1 MYKYLTTILGCIILA
16 SFVFLH
22 TGLALSEQPPPYFT
36 TSFSGGDIAIHKDDQ
51 KFRED
56 WQLRDDEFLGGLDH
70 LVLRY
75 PLDNDWLFKADI
87 KTLPGQRDHKLSFEI
102 SKEDLFYARFHYER
116 FPHYYDNSGGVFK
129 PFETPFFVI
138 GAEPSTDRENLLLE
152 MGLTIPDLP
161 VFTFSYE
168 KRNIDGELSSL
179 TWGEASEGGVDRH
192 IVPTIKEVDDNSDII
207 KVGLKYKHDIA
218 NVEVEQRW
226 EFTDLDTARTE
237 NNFTDGMPNAADA
250 SVLDT
255 KDFCYDSSQ
264 TTVKIDKAIN
274 KNLHIFAGYRYNNI
288 DNDSST
294 ILRTFNSAGVI
305 NPGGF
310 RKNWFGADSDSDV
323 NFHLWNFNIRGKP
336 IKDLA
341 VLGRLRV
348 KSVHRSSVARFNN
361 DTTPPFDYS
370 PDQMHDITAR
380 TNDISVSASIR
391 ASYKRIKR
399 IAPYIEVGWQDE
411 DTTIKEKENITDFFQ
426 RETDANFDK
435 KTFTVGTNFSPF
447 KRFNGSIQYRKEL
460 SDNDYN
466 DDIDTESPTGNVP
479 GGYSAFI
486 NEQDTDIDVYT
497 TRVTF
502 RPINSVSA
510 NFRYEFRGQ
519 EIESEMD
526 NLRRE
531 LASVDKQT
539 FSGSLTVTPFSNL
552 YLTSMVMHQNLRV
565 KTRARNDASAPTRAF
580 EGDSN
585 TFVNSLIFALNEK
598 TELSADYQVSL
609 TDNYDDI
616 NSIGL
621 PLEHDYALQ
630 RLILGVK
637 YEIKKN
643 ATIWGKYGLHD
654 FGESHKG
661 DIDNY
666 TDQLFAAGVEIRWF

>member
-255 KDFCYDSSQ
+255 KDFRYNSSQ

-294 ILRTFNSAGVI
+294 TLRTFNSAGAI

-310 RKNWFGADSDSDV
+310 RRNWFGADSDSDV

-348 KSVHRSSVARFNN
+348 KSVHRSSVARF
-361 DTTPPFDYS
+361 
-370 PDQMHDITAR
+370 
-380 TNDISVSASIR
+380 
-391 ASYKRIKR
+391 
-399 IAPYIEVGWQDE
+399 
-411 DTTIKEKENITDFFQ
+411 
-426 RETDANFDK
+426 
-435 KTFTVGTNFSPF
+435 
-447 KRFNGSIQYRKEL
+447 
-460 SDNDYN
+460 
-466 DDIDTESPTGNVP
+466 
-479 GGYSAFI
+479 
-486 NEQDTDIDVYT
+486 
-497 TRVTF
+497 
-502 RPINSVSA
+502 
-510 NFRYEFRGQ
+510 
-519 EIESEMD
+519 
-526 NLRRE
+526 
-531 LASVDKQT
+531 
-539 FSGSLTVTPFSNL
+539 
-552 YLTSMVMHQNLRV
+552 
-565 KTRARNDASAPTRAF
+565 
-580 EGDSN
+580 
-585 TFVNSLIFALNEK
+585 
-598 TELSADYQVSL
+598 
-609 TDNYDDI
+609 
-616 NSIGL
+616 
-621 PLEHDYALQ
+621 
-630 RLILGVK
+630 
-637 YEIKKN
+637 
-643 ATIWGKYGLHD
+643 
-654 FGESHKG
+654 
-661 DIDNY
+661 
-666 TDQLFAAGVEIRWF
+666 